1 VKRKLLA
8 LGSLCTILFLCASA
22 MAQSDFTG
30 DWVVRDYKIG
40 GTPDRGDLMDTVTI
54 KFDGHYYYVSGLDAR
69 AEHMSFV
76 RHKDTLEGFW
86 TADLDYLKEHYD
98 GFPESVLVQ
107 ANHKVEFHVVIKIEG
122 DSLTAKS
129 DNASISYDA
138 NGVYHGWERVPGYYY
153 WLLTR
158 PKK

>member
-1 VKRKLLA
+1 MWKAKNPSHISTAPTTTATGYTRLQTKTGKLQQ
-8 LGSLCTILFLCASA
+8 SLDEKNGAG
-22 MAQSDFTG
+22 Q
-30 DWVVRDYKIG
+30 
-40 GTPDRGDLMDTVTI
+40 VTI